1 MFSDFR
7 SSRLSA
13 LLRRAPLP
21 FFLVVAAAF
30 AACSDLPS
38 GPSETLDPGT
48 IEGVVGHAPVG
59 VVTRIR
65 VTPETSSVEQREKVQ
80 LRVEAWDGNGN
91 RVSDPD
97 VRWRSSNPDVAV
109 VTTNGVVYARDLDGS
124 ATIYAWIG
132 NGGSAED
139 THTMTVGAGGD
150 GGSSSGSGA
159 RMSLSGSSSVQPGG
173 SIELSVQVFD
183 ANGNQ
188 VSNPD
193 VKWRSSNPDVAVVTT
208 QGVVRAGDAD
218 GTTTIHAW
226 LNGDGDVAA
235 SHDVT
240 VGAGGGDGGDGDG
253 GSSGS
258 GARLRLSGSSSVGL
272 GGSIQLTVQVFDAN
286 GNQISDPD
294 VGWRSSN
301 PDVAVVTSHG
311 LVRASDVEG
320 TTTIVAWLRDGS
332 GLSDTHPVTVGS
344 GGDGSGGGSS
354 GGDGGSGGDGSAGPV
369 ARIRLSPGSSSVQP
383 GESVELTVEAWD
395 ADGDRVSNPSV
406 NWRSSNPDVAVVTS
420 NGIVHARDQ
429 EGSATIRAWISD
441 GGSGEATHE
450 MTVGSGGS
458 SGPDTG
464 GMTRA
469 GGNGQTAQVTTTLS
483 GRPTVRVV
491 DGSGRA
497 VSGVTVQWQV
507 RSGGGRLNAGNTTTN
522 SSGEAQVTW
531 TLGETAG
538 RQEIVASTDGASSL
552 VFTATANP
560 GPVARVAVS
569 PGSSTL
575 DVGGTVRLNA
585 EAWDEYGNRISN
597 PDMNW
602 STSASGIATVGTGG
616 LVTAVSPGSATIRGT
631 SNGHSDTHSVTV
643 NDQGSTS
650 PGSGQF
656 HEPSGYTTLIDEE
669 WNDFSAGWYHQVK
682 NVGDVGIRNGK
693 LRWDYAAGMEGG
705 YDPGGRVVMDFVP
718 HGPYEY
724 HRDEGVTLSPNFHGH
739 QSGVNKF
746 RFWSHDRPHAYIAF
760 IGPDDQRLT
769 LGLHTNGWTM
779 GARALR
785 WNSGDNYASPTLEE
799 ATVTRGVP
807 HTIET
812 QIYVGTP
819 GGSDGWVKA
828 WLNGVLVLDF
838 RNMAMI
844 PADEPAIITQVH
856 YSPVWG
862 GMGDVLPVNQ
872 SLSVERSY
880 VSYRK

>member
-1 MFSDFR
+1 M
-7 SSRLSA
+7 
-13 LLRRAPLP
+13 RRATLP
-21 FFLVVAAAF
+21 FFLLVGAAF

-38 GPSETLDPGT
+38 APSETLDPST
-48 IEGVVGHAPVG
+48 IEGVVGNAPVG

-65 VTPETSSVEQREKVQ
+65 VTPETSSVAQREKVQ
-80 LRVEAWDGNGN
+80 LVVEAWDGNGS

-109 VTTNGVVYARDLDGS
+109 VTTHGAVYARDRDGT
-124 ATIYAWIG
+124 ATIHAWIG
-132 NGGSAED
+132 DGGSGED
-139 THTMTVGAGGD
+139 THTITVGAGGD

-159 RMSLSGSSSVQPGG
+159 RISLSGSSSVQPGG
-173 SIELSVQVFD
+173 SIELSVRVFD
-183 ANGNQ
+183 AAGNQ

-208 QGVVRAGDAD
+208 QGVVRAGDVD

-226 LNGDGDVAA
+226 LATDGDVSA

-240 VGAGGGDGGDGDG
+240 VGAGGGDGGGGDG
-253 GSSGS
+253 GDGSSGS
-258 GARLRLSGSSSVGL
+258 GARIELSGASSVGL
-272 GGSIQLTVQVFDAN
+272 GGSTQISVQVFDAN
-286 GNQISDPD
+286 GNRVSNPD
-294 VGWRSSN
+294 LGWRSSN

-311 LVRASDVEG
+311 EVRASDVEG
-320 TTTIVAWLRDGS
+320 TTTIHAWLRDGS
-332 GLSDTHPVTVGS
+332 DLRGTHDVTVGSGGGGGS
-344 GGDGSGGGSS
+344 GGDGSGGGS
-354 GGDGGSGGDGSAGPV
+354 GGDGSGGDGSIGPV
-369 ARIRLSPGSSSVQP
+369 ARIRLSPGSSSAQP
-383 GESVELTVEAWD
+383 GESVQLTVEAWD
-395 ADGDRVSNPSV
+395 ADGDRVPNPDV
-406 NWRSSNPDVAVVTS
+406 NWRSSNPDVAIVTS
-420 NGIVHARDQ
+420 SGIVWARDQ
-429 EGSATIRAWISD
+429 QGTATIRAWIAN
-441 GGSGEATHE
+441 GGSGEASHE
-450 MTVGSGGS
+450 ITVGSGGS
-458 SGPDTG
+458 SGPETG
-464 GMTRA
+464 GMSRS
-469 GGNGQTAQVTTTLS
+469 GGNGQTAQVATTLS

-497 VSGVTVQWQV
+497 VSGATVRWQV
-507 RSGGGRLNAGNTTTN
+507 RSGGGSLNTGSTTTN

-531 TLGETAG
+531 TLGTTAG

-552 VFTATANP
+552 VFNATANP
-560 GPVARVAVS
+560 GPVARINVA
-569 PGSSTL
+569 PGSSSL
-575 DVGGTVRLNA
+575 DVGGTIRLSA
-585 EAWDEYGNRISN
+585 EAWDQYDNRISG
-597 PDMNW
+597 PDVSW
-602 STSASGIATVGTGG
+602 STSASGVATVGTGG
-616 LVTAVSPGSATIRGT
+616 LVTAVSAGSATIRGT

-643 NDQGSTS
+643 SDQGSTS
-650 PGSGQF
+650 PGAGQF

-669 WNDFSAGWYHQVK
+669 WNNFDAGWYHQVK

-705 YDPGGRVVMDFVP
+705 YDPGGRVVMDFAR

-724 HRDEGVTLSPNFHGH
+724 HRDEGVTLSSNFHGH

-785 WNSGDNYASPTLEE
+785 WNSADNYASPTLDQS
-799 ATVTRGVP
+799 TVTRGQP

-812 QIYVGTP
+812 LIYVGTP

-828 WLNGVLVLDF
+828 WLDGVLVLDF

-844 PADEPAIITQVH
+844 PADEPAIITQIH